1 MHQRYDIWSPKTNVL
16 ANVLQFF
23 FIEVTNKHR
32 FQGVCKKINT
42 PVDAS

>member
-1 MHQRYDIWSPKTNVL
+1 MLHFMSVL

-23 FIEVTNKHR
+23 FNEVTNKHR